1 MTNVKKQIEIFSSE
15 GLFQLTT
22 QTMKK
27 CSHNEMHVHDGHQSE
42 MQTDHQSHSRTIQ
55 YRQKLY

>member
-27 CSHNEMHVHDGHQSE
+27 CSHNEMHVHDGHQSVE
-42 MQTDHQSHSRTIQ
+42 IIMDIVMGGEGKEER
-55 YRQKLY
+55 